1 MTGNKRNIPKQEIET
16 LARCFLTDIQA
27 FFESEEGRKEFE
39 AWKEAQEKEPEIKE
53 NKAE

>member
-1 MTGNKRNIPKQEIET
+1 MAGKKRSIPKHEIES

-39 AWKEAQEKEPEIKE
+39 AWKEAQAKEAEQ
-53 NKAE
+53 KAEKAE